1 MAKAAMHREPELPE
15 NWFYSENEGYTE
27 WMYKGGTSSDD
38 VTSYYHAIPLYI
50 DMIADTEEEK
60 NLAISM
66 LVNTT
71 NYIMK
76 NNF

>member
-1 MAKAAMHREPELPE
+1 
-15 NWFYSENEGYTE
+15 
-27 WMYKGGTSSDD
+27 MYKGGTSSDD